1 MGGRRCRRLHGRTE
15 VGGVMARMRQR
26 LLLRLLGQVRWVL
39 RHPATYV
46 GRFGFG
52 TFQALFLPV
61 LVIVTALT
69 TLHTGWLR

>member
-1 MGGRRCRRLHGRTE
+1 
-15 VGGVMARMRQR
+15 MARMRQR

-52 TFQALFLPV
+52 TFQVLLLPV
-61 LVIVTALT
+61 LVTGT
-69 TLHTGWLR
+69 TLTMLYTGQLL